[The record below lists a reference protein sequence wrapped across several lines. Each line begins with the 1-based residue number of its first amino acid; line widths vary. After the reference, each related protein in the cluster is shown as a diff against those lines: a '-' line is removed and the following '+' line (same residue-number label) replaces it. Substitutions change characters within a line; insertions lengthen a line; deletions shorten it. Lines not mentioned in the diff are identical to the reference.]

1 LDLRER
7 SLLDRLSV
15 IERSLS
21 ATHNKIA
28 AFLLKSGH
36 KAAFLTAAEIASNV
50 GASES
55 TVVRFAR
62 MLGFHGYPELQ
73 DFLREGLLET
83 LSPIDRLVGH
93 DEIKD
98 ESKLIEHLAERETL
112 NLRAALER
120 IDGNALHNLVEAI
133 CAAQTCYVVG
143 LRSSRAPA
151 TLLGHYLTK
160 IAPKVIVIESSDSMF
175 EQLSWANKDDVL
187 IAYSFP
193 RYSKQTIDAI
203 RIAKSCG
210 ARTGAIT
217 DSQSAPAAQLSDYS
231 LIAPAIS
238 DFYGNSFVA
247 AVAITNLLLASCV
260 HARPETVRQ
269 NLSRVEKV
277 ASYSERFVR
286 LSDDP
291 DRF

>member
-1 LDLRER
+1 MRER
-7 SLLDRLSV
+7 SLLDRLNS

-21 ATHNKIA
+21 ATQNKIA

-36 KAAFLTAAEIASNV
+36 KAAFLTAAEIASSVN
-50 GASES
+50 ASES

-73 DFLREGLLET
+73 EFLREGLLET
-83 LSPIDRLVGH
+83 LSPIDRLIGH

-98 ESKLIEHLAERETL
+98 ESNLITHLAERETL
-112 NLRAALER
+112 NLQAALER
-120 IDGNALHNLVEAI
+120 IDRTALHNLIEAV
-133 CAAQTCYVVG
+133 CAAETCYIVG
-143 LRSSRAPA
+143 LRSSRALA

-160 IAPKVIVIESSDSMF
+160 IAPKVIVIDSSDTMF
-175 EQLSWANKDDVL
+175 EQLSWIDREDVL

-203 RIAKSCG
+203 QIAKSSG
-210 ARTGAIT
+210 TRTGALT
-217 DSQSAPAAQLSDYS
+217 DSLSAPAAQLCDYS

-247 AVAITNLLLASCV
+247 AVALTNLLLASCV
-260 HARPETVRQ
+260 HARPEIVRK
-269 NLSRVEKV
+269 NLSRVEKA
-277 ASYSERFVR
+277 ASLSERFVR
-286 LSDDP
+286 LSNDTSP
-291 DRF
+291 I